1 MPADVLKGGIRQRIE
16 IQIHS
21 KNRNSKDNGLWYTK
35 ILET

>member
-1 MPADVLKGGIRQRIE
+1 MPADVFKGGTRQRIE

-21 KNRNSKDNGLWYTK
+21 KTRNNKNNGLWYKK